1 MRVPGTPR
9 RSDQSILKEINPEYS
24 LEGTDAKV
32 EAPIL
37 WPPGV
42 KSQLIGNDSDVGKDR
57 KQKEKV
63 AAKDQMLK

>member
-1 MRVPGTPR
+1 MRVPGTPT

-42 KSQLIGNDSDVGKDR
+42 KSQIIGNDSDVGKDR

-63 AAKDQMLK
+63 AAEDQMLK

>member
-32 EAPIL
+32 ETPIL

-42 KSQLIGNDSDVGKDR
+42 KSQLIGNDSDVVKDR